1 MEEKIL
7 FWNMVVEI
15 GGKNGSLVLEYRLD
29 VSKLESGGFHWPCS
43 QRPIWEC

>member
-15 GGKNGSLVLEYRLD
+15 GGKNG
-29 VSKLESGGFHWPCS
+29 VSGCLLILPLFLSTLKGSSP
-43 QRPIWEC
+43 